1 MDFFT
6 NLFKNPHKRITY
18 QSESICVN
26 HGNRFCLQTND
37 SYEPVTNH
45 SSWLIHANSVD
56 WFMKKKWL
64 WWVGSFK
71 ELFKGTLNLTSNK
84 FDTNDSVCPN
94 RSDSQVCS
102 LHELFKK
109 LNLPVWISLTE
120 MHKSIKNNWFLSA
133 ISFKESFSRMYQLM
147 TYNFEFLHKRI
158 CVKIYVCNF
167 FWTVYT
173 TWLIIQSWIVATYFG
188 R

>member
-1 MDFFT
+1 M
-6 NLFKNPHKRITY
+6 
-18 QSESICVN
+18 N
-26 HGNRFCLQTND
+26 HGNRFSLKTND

-56 WFMKKKWL
+56 WFMKK
-64 WWVGSFK
+64 
-71 ELFKGTLNLTSNK
+71 
-84 FDTNDSVCPN
+84 NDSDELVLLRNCSKGHLISQVTSLTQMIQFDQTDC
-94 RSDSQVCS
+94 SDSQVCS